1 MLACSLFLT
10 AYRQEPDI
18 DTIIETIN
26 DNVYGGLLK
35 ITIPQTDGSVS
46 KHSQT
51 FFSYKQAIFVEH
63 WALKLCSSWER
74 EISFLSIS
82 NLNFICLWKYS
93 DNFLL
98 AHVDSLS
105 CNTSNSQI
113 NNFILVLFLV
123 LIWLQYATIT

>member
-35 ITIPQTDGSVS
+35 ITVPQTDGSVS

-51 FFSYKQAIFVEH
+51 LFSYKQAIFVEH
-63 WALKLCSSWER
+63 
-74 EISFLSIS
+74 
-82 NLNFICLWKYS
+82 
-93 DNFLL
+93 
-98 AHVDSLS
+98 
-105 CNTSNSQI
+105 
-113 NNFILVLFLV
+113 
-123 LIWLQYATIT
+123 